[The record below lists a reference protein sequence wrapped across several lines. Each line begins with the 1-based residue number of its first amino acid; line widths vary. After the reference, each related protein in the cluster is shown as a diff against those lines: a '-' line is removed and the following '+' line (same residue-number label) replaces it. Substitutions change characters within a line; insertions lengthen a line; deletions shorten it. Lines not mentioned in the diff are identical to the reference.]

1 MKLENYRLL
10 KEPDKSFIV
19 HHEIK
24 SFSFWHHH
32 PEYELVLI
40 LKGKGKRMVGDNID
54 RFKPNDLVLV
64 GSYLPHAWLCD
75 REYTDHTSGFL
86 GEAIVYQFL
95 YDFLG
100 PQFFSIPENREL
112 KQLLGESSRGLKFTG
127 NTKEKIISLMVNSY
141 NLDGPDR
148 LFSLFAIFKIL
159 SKTKEYSTL
168 SGPGFMEPY
177 HKVGNEA
184 IQKAIDYIFLNF
196 HRTVTMKDMLN
207 ITNMSNT
214 AFCIAFKRINRM
226 TFKEYLLNTRVG
238 YACKLITD
246 SSLNISQ
253 IANNCGFENISNFN
267 LRFKKLKGI
276 TPSLFRKQAESL
288 KKYPSEA
295 R

>member
-1 MKLENYRLL
+1 MKLETYRLL
-10 KEPDKSFIV
+10 KEPDKSIIL
-19 HHEIK
+19 HHETK

-40 LKGKGKRMVGDNID
+40 IKGKGKRMVGDNID

-75 REYTDHTSGFL
+75 SDYNDHPSGFQ

-100 PQFFSIPENREL
+100 TRFFEIPEHREL
-112 KQLLGESSRGLKFTG
+112 KQLLRESSRGLKFTG
-127 NTKEKIISLMVNSY
+127 KTREKIIAVMVDSY

-148 LFSLFAIFKIL
+148 LHSLLSIFRIL
-159 SKTKEYSTL
+159 SRTKEYTTL

-177 HKVGNEA
+177 HQEGNEA
-184 IQKAIDYIFLNF
+184 MQKAIDYIFLNF
-196 HRTVTMKDMLN
+196 SKEVTIKDMLD

-214 AFCIAFKRINRM
+214 AFSIAFKRTNRM
-226 TFKEYLLNTRVG
+226 TFKACLLNTRIG
-238 YACKLITD
+238 YACKLMND

-267 LRFKKLKGI
+267 HQFKKLKGV
-276 TPSLFRKQAESL
+276 TPSLYRRQVDGL
-288 KKYPSEA
+288 KS
-295 R
+295 